1 MIFTCFP
8 PRGKC
13 EWAHLIGFVREYNEM
28 HKKAYIRAACLDVE
42 EHSSK
47 EPEVLL
53 EAPGDI
59 SIVIE
64 RKAVVW
70 PRDYFS
76 NHANMHD
83 FLKLFNAVMDDRFE
97 DSLYQLTITPDS
109 LQGKTKKQI
118 KDDAER
124 LAGIV
129 KANQMSAKS
138 SRGIGQ
144 DKPRWWRFRPLATH
158 ERDYSTP
165 DAGVGINVVKTLW
178 SIWSSDNSQE
188 EYEEEYEVV
197 KAGYS
202 DEFERTAS
210 AAVEKFT
217 NYADHLKLLLVQFHG
232 EGDSVL
238 DDEDEIAIIQSAELP
253 IGIDQVWLA
262 RPDWVN
268 AYDFEIT
275 WERAR

>member
-28 HKKAYIRAACLDVE
+28 YKKAYVRAACLDVE

-59 SIVIE
+59 PIVIE

-83 FLKLFNAVMDDRFE
+83 FLKLFNAVMDDRFK
-97 DSLYQLTITPDS
+97 DPLYQLTITPDS
-109 LQGKTKKQI
+109 LRGKTKKQI

-138 SRGIGQ
+138 SGGISQ
-144 DKPRWWRFRPLATH
+144 DEPTWWRFRPLATS
-158 ERDYSTP
+158 EKDYFTP
-165 DAGVGINVVKTLW
+165 DAGVGINVVESVW

-188 EYEEEYEVV
+188 DYEVV

-202 DEFERTAS
+202 GEFERTAS

-238 DDEDEIAIIQSAELP
+238 DDEDEIDIIQSAKLP

-262 RPDWVN
+262 RHDWVN
-268 AYDFEIT
+268 AYDFEVA
-275 WERAR
+275 WERVR